1 MIDFIEG
8 KKSIIWLVLLKEEIN
23 QWLYL
28 FRFTLSDSLIEPNFW
43 TFNTALQAGCKYSS
57 CPAGLSILE
66 IIVLVSKHYVR
77 TSTNQFF
84 EETWDILIWPPYS
97 FSLMKC
103 LFISKCLVLSCWI
116 GLWAMLI
123 AALLSL

>member
-28 FRFTLSDSLIEPNFW
+28 FPFTLSDSLIEPNFW
-43 TFNTALQAGCKYSS
+43 TFNTALQAGRKYSS

-66 IIVLVSKHYVR
+66 IIVLVSKHFVR

-84 EETWDILIWPPYS
+84 EETWDIQIWPPYS

-103 LFISKCLVLSCWI
+103 LFISKCLVLSCWM